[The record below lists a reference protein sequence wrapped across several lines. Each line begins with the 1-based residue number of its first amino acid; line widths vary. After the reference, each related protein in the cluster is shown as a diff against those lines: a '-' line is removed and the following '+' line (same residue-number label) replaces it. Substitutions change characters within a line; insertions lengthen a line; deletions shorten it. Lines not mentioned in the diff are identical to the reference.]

1 MAVRPFYL
9 DADIEGYK
17 TKLKGGTKRG
27 KGSQTIN
34 IYQRDEGDITVPFV
48 INQFS
53 EYKDGVH
60 YLVTSVKYK
69 GEEIKR
75 HVTKY

>member
-48 INQFS
+48 INQSIFRVQRWCPLFS
-53 EYKDGVH
+53 H
-60 YLVTSVKYK
+60 LC
-69 GEEIKR
+69 
-75 HVTKY
+75 